1 MSKRSN
7 NIMNDLFDVII
18 SLVRLGGSIIM
29 DKYQEIKSVYFDS
42 MVVED
47 EEENYIWNG
56 GVTNSIGSRIDD
68 DESTKTPYDDNIIY
82 DGVYDDIK

>member
-47 EEENYIWNG
+47 EKDYIWNG

-82 DGVYDDIK
+82 DGVYDD

>member
-1 MSKRSN
+1 
-7 NIMNDLFDVII
+7 MNDLFDVII

-42 MVVED
+42 SEEIKED
-47 EEENYIWNG
+47 YIWNG

-82 DGVYDDIK
+82 DGVYDD